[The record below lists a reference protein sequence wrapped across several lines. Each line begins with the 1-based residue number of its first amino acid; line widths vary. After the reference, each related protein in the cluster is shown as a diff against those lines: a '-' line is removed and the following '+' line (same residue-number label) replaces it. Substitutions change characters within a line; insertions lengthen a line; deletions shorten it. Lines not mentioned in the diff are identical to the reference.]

1 MFKKKIIFISIIFAV
16 LLIFTS
22 VIKNKTRIIEK
33 KITNLNTIILL
44 KAKDI
49 NETQLDFQYL
59 TSPTEIEKKIDIIGI
74 NNYKP
79 IKYSNIF
86 FDIADFSKI
95 QNRISNLKILNEKKI
110 QKK

>member
-49 NETQLDFQYL
+49 N
-59 TSPTEIEKKIDIIGI
+59 
-74 NNYKP
+74 
-79 IKYSNIF
+79 
-86 FDIADFSKI
+86 
-95 QNRISNLKILNEKKI
+95 
-110 QKK
+110 